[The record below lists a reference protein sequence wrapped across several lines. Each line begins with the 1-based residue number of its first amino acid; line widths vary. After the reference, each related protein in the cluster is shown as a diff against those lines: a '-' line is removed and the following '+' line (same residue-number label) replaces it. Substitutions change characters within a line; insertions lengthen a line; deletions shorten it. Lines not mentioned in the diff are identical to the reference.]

1 MQPTPTAADFE
12 GRLTELKEVK
22 LKLPIRHHVS
32 LHSLKLLR
40 NQSISELVASALDQY
55 FQKSA
60 VPRATT
66 GGPAAAPDVVLAGG
80 AAPSGPEA

>member
-40 NQSISELVASALDQY
+40 NQSISELVANALDAY
-55 FQKSA
+55 FTKTA
-60 VPRATT
+60 VPRA
-66 GGPAAAPDVVLAGG
+66 GPVSAQASGPAGD
-80 AAPSGPEA
+80 APSGPHA

>member
-40 NQSISELVASALDQY
+40 NQSISELVANALDAY
-55 FQKSA
+55 FNKAA
-60 VPRATT
+60 VPRA
-66 GGPAAAPDVVLAGG
+66 GPVGPSLVTAQDGSQPPAG
-80 AAPSGPEA
+80 PSV

>member
-12 GRLTELKEVK
+12 ERLTELKEVK

-40 NQSISELVASALDQY
+40 NQSISELVASALDAY
-55 FQKSA
+55 FAKTA
-60 VPRATT
+60 VPRA
-66 GGPAAAPDVVLAGG
+66 GPVGPGSVAAGDAG
-80 AAPSGPEA
+80 APSGPSA

>member
-40 NQSISELVASALDQY
+40 NQSISELVATALDAY
-55 FQKSA
+55 FAKNV
-60 VPRATT
+60 VPRAGPT
-66 GGPAAAPDVVLAGG
+66 GEGPPAAGPASAPGAG
-80 AAPSGPEA
+80 PSA

>member
-1 MQPTPTAADFE
+1 MQPTPTAAEFE

-40 NQSISELVASALDQY
+40 NQSISELVASALDAY
-55 FQKSA
+55 FSKVA
-60 VPRATT
+60 VP
-66 GGPAAAPDVVLAGG
+66 PAGG
-80 AAPSGPEA
+80 VAPPGAASFGGADDAGPEA

>member
-40 NQSISELVASALDQY
+40 NQSISELVATALDAY
-55 FQKSA
+55 FAKTA
-60 VPRATT
+60 VPRA
-66 GGPAAAPDVVLAGG
+66 GPVG
-80 AAPSGPEA
+80 ASPASDERAPSGPSA